1 MNKKSLYISRILSSA
16 EKTRSRGQIKPFSAT
31 THAENRVIRKR
42 PKLLRA
48 ILVVTAGLGFF
59 TPLRWRS

>member
-1 MNKKSLYISRILSSA
+1 MNKKSLYISRILSNA

-42 PKLLRA
+42 PKLLCA
-48 ILVVTAGLGFF
+48 IYGCN
-59 TPLRWRS
+59 RWVGILHAA